1 MSVLQAVIICIYF
14 LFAQST
20 LPFGSMGTWA
30 TIDRPLVAGLFVGC
44 VLGDPIKGTI
54 IGASINIITLGVI
67 SAGGAL
73 PMDSGYCGIFGTAL
87 ALAGNLSTNEAIT
100 LAIPLGLLGSIMNT
114 FTMTIQCFFVKI
126 ADKWIEEGKSKLV
139 LVADFFLPYSIKTIY
154 RFIMAYVILRYG
166 PGAIEAV
173 NQALDGPI
181 VNALDVMGG
190 MIAAVGLG
198 MLLTSIFKG
207 KARWFFFLGFL
218 GATFLGLGTIPTA
231 LIFGIIA
238 VMMVGLGEEDF
249 AAFKDAQDQNASEHQ
264 FKLVKK
270 NTIVRSWIRWQIF
283 CETLYNYER
292 MQGIGFCTGMV
303 PALEEIYK
311 DDKEGLIEAMK
322 RHSMFFNTDHDF
334 GGMILGMCIAMEE
347 QKKLGEDIPEEA
359 FVSLKSSLMGPCAG
373 VGDTLSQVVLIP
385 ILAIIFTNMAMQGT
399 TWAPIAYTVIFL
411 AIFYGVGYWMLWVGY
426 KNGGET
432 IFKIMESGL
441 LDKVIEIANM
451 LGCAVTGQL
460 LCNYISFNWTVSI
473 VQDGFTVFDLQT
485 GVFDAILPN
494 AMKLIL
500 TLGVYWAIKKGKN
513 AMLVTLAVMLIGL
526 VLGLL
531 GLAG

>member
-1 MSVLQAVIICIYF
+1 MSVLQVIIISIYF

-44 VLGDPIKGTI
+44 VLGDPVKGTM
-54 IGASINIITLGVI
+54 IGASINIVTLGII

-87 ALAGNLSTNEAIT
+87 AMSLNLSANEAIA
-100 LAIPLGLLGSIMNT
+100 LAIPLGLLGSVMNT
-114 FTMTIQCFFVKI
+114 LTMTIQCFFVKI

-139 LVADFFLPYSIKTIY
+139 IVADFFLPYSIKTIY
-154 RFIMAYVILRYG
+154 RFAMSFAILYYG
-166 PGAIEAV
+166 SH
-173 NQALDGPI
+173 ALDGIINALNGPI
-181 VNALDVMGG
+181 VTALDVMGG

-207 KARWFFFLGFL
+207 KAKWFFFLGFL
-218 GATFLGLGTIPTA
+218 GATFLGLSTIPTA
-231 LIFGIIA
+231 LIFGIVAIL
-238 VMMVGLGEEDF
+238 MVGFGEEDVE
-249 AAFKDAQDQNASEHQ
+249 AFKSAQDDNASGHQ
-264 FKLVKK
+264 FRLVKK
-270 NTIVRSWIRWQIF
+270 STIVKSWIRWQIF

-322 RHSMFFNTDHDF
+322 RHAMFFNTDHDF

-385 ILAIIFTNMAMQGT
+385 IVAIIFTNLAMNGAV
-399 TWAPIAYTVIFL
+399 WAPVAYTIIFL

-441 LDKVIEIANM
+441 LDKVIEAANI

-460 LCNYISFNWTVSI
+460 LCNYVSFNWTVSI
-473 VQDGFTVFDLQT
+473 VQEDVTVFDLQT

-494 AMKLIL
+494 AMKLL
-500 TLGVYWAIKKGKN
+500 LVLGVYWAIKKGKN
-513 AMLVTLAVMLIGL
+513 AMFVTLAVM
-526 VLGLL
+526 VLGFLLGIL